1 MFVAD
6 VTLLY
11 HLIIIC
17 WVLVHTSQCPVL
29 SEVMTL
35 WHNRNVYI
43 IIVISII
50 IVIIPFLNLAYVLVS
65 TIFSGETL

>member
-1 MFVAD
+1 
-6 VTLLY
+6 
-11 HLIIIC
+11 
-17 WVLVHTSQCPVL
+17 
-29 SEVMTL
+29 MTL